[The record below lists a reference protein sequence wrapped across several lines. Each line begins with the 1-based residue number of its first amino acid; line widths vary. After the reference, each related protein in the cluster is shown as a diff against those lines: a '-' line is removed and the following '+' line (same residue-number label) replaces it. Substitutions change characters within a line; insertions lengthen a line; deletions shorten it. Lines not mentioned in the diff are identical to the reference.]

1 MMYKTSKSPR
11 KVLLT
16 ALAIAG
22 EALPAYSHEFSPRK
36 FTQHQ
41 LFAILALKEF
51 LRCDYRKVVALLQDC
66 PELREAIGLGEVPH
80 FTTLQKASR
89 RMLASDNIRALL
101 FSCRVLA
108 KKKNSPQANQ
118 TRGHGFHRTGGA
130 TDLASFPKTPR
141 RDL

>member
-16 ALAIAG
+16 ALAIARD
-22 EALPAYSHEFSPRK
+22 ALPAYTHEFSPRK

-51 LRCDYRKVVALLQDC
+51 ERCDYRKVAALLQDC
-66 PELREAIGLGEVPH
+66 PELRQAIGLREVPH

-89 RMLASDNIRALL
+89 RMLASDNVRALL
-101 FSCRVLA
+101 LSCREQA
-108 KKKNSPQANQ
+108 KKRESS
-118 TRGHGFHRTGGA
+118 
-130 TDLASFPKTPR
+130 ASE
-141 RDL
+141 